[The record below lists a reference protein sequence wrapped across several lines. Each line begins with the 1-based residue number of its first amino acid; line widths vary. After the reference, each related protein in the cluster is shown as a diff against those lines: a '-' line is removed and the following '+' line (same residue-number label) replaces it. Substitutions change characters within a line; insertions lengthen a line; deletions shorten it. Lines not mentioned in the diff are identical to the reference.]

1 MAHEI
6 FNFDHCTLKVKQV
19 IEEGFDLAHD
29 MRLEFVTPEVML
41 YCICNQK
48 EFKELATH
56 LQTDLNGLK
65 EDLKNYNEAQDRVPE
80 GEEYLG
86 MASDALVYL
95 LVCTRIVTLEGDH
108 YVLPQETLLNEKM
121 TGMKSLFKAFYL
133 LKDSYAMY
141 LLQKYISKNDTWTD
155 MAFELYAKDYSN
167 CANQMRKKRGLGDIT
182 PNELL
187 QSISD
192 KAEEILDMLEEEP
205 WEKMVTNISATYKQ
219 KSRLIGREQELRRAI
234 RVLCRKDKNNPLFV
248 GEPGVGKTAIIY
260 GLAGWIDENKVPK
273 RLQGCTIYALDTVS
287 MIAGTNYH
295 GELEQRIKSVL
306 DGIRKLERGI
316 LYIDDLHA
324 FVSEDNNKGS
334 MNIADIIKPYLESGE
349 VRFIGTT
356 TYQEYQK
363 RIASNKT
370 LKRCFRQI
378 DVKEPDVEESIHIL
392 QGLLPDYEKHHGVRY
407 SNEAVRYAV
416 EQSHKL
422 IHDRYLP
429 DKAIDIIDEAGAYLQ
444 QNPLLNKQGKP
455 KQARFQKVDVDIVKN
470 ILTEVCRIDAKAL
483 TTSDNALL
491 KDLEQRINGEIFGQ
505 EEAVRQV
512 VRAVMMA
519 KAGLNEPGKPMASL
533 LFVGPTGVGK
543 TEVCRVLAQQLGIAL
558 VRFDMSEYTEKH
570 TVSKLIGSPAGYVGY
585 EEGGLLTDAVRKS
598 PNCVLLLDE
607 IEKAHADIYNILL
620 QVMDYAKLTD
630 NKGNKTDFSN
640 VVVIMTSNA
649 GAQYATQ
656 AGIGFGGGQSKGEAM
671 MGSVKKIFKPEFLN
685 RLSGTVVFHDMNL
698 KMAALILQKK
708 LGQLKQRLANKQVSM
723 TLTPEAEQWL
733 LNKGYT
739 TQYGAREMDRAIQQH
754 LTPLLME
761 EILFGRLRN
770 GGSATITQNGDGLA
784 ID

>member
-1 MAHEI
+1 MINDI
-6 FNFDHCTLKVKQV
+6 FNFRHCTRKVKQA
-19 IEEGFDLAHD
+19 IEEGFDMAGE
-29 MRLEFVTPEVML
+29 MRLEFITPEVIL

-48 EFKELATH
+48 EFKELASY
-56 LQTDLNGLK
+56 LRTDLKGLK
-65 EDLKNYNEAQDRVPE
+65 GELKKYNESQDRVPE
-80 GEEYLG
+80 EDDYLG
-86 MASDALVYL
+86 MASDALLYL
-95 LVCTRIVTLEGDH
+95 LICTHIITYEGEH
-108 YVLPQETLLNEKM
+108 YVLPQETLWDEKM

-141 LLQKYISKNDTWTD
+141 LLQKYIGKDDTWTD
-155 MAFELYAKDYSN
+155 MALELYEKDYSN
-167 CANQMRKKRGLGDIT
+167 CANKLRKEKGLDSIH
-182 PNELL
+182 PDELL
-187 QSISD
+187 QSATD
-192 KAEEILDMLEEEP
+192 KAEEILEMLEEP
-205 WEKMVTNISATYKQ
+205 KEKMVTNISATYKQ
-219 KSRLIGREQELRRAI
+219 KHRLIGREQELQRAV

-260 GLAGWIDENKVPK
+260 GLARWIDEDRVPK
-273 RLQGCTIYALDTVS
+273 RLKGSTIYALDTVS
-287 MIAGTNYH
+287 LIAGTAYH
-295 GELEQRIKSVL
+295 GELEKRIKSVL
-306 DGIRKLERGI
+306 DKIKRQKKGI
-316 LYIDDLHA
+316 LYIDDVHA
-324 FVSEDNNKGS
+324 FVADDNNKGS

-363 RIASNKT
+363 HIAANKT
-370 LKRCFRQI
+370 LARCFQLI
-378 DVKEPDVEESIHIL
+378 DVKEPDVEESINIL
-392 QGLLPDYEKHHGVRY
+392 QGLLPDYERHHGVKY
-407 SNEAVRYAV
+407 SDEAVRYAV
-416 EQSHKL
+416 EQSHHL

-455 KQARFQKVDVDIVKN
+455 RQARYQRVDVSIVKG

-483 TTSDNALL
+483 TENGNELL

-519 KAGLNEPGKPMASL
+519 KAGLNEPGKPLASL

-543 TEVCRVLAQQLGIAL
+543 TEVCKVLAQQLGIAL

-607 IEKAHADIYNILL
+607 IEKAHTDIYNILL

-640 VVVIMTSNA
+640 VIVIMTSNA

-656 AGIGFGGGQSKGEAM
+656 AGIGFGGGQSKGTAM
-671 MGSVKKIFKPEFLN
+671 MTSVKKTFKPEFLN
-685 RLSGTVVFHDMNL
+685 RLSGTVVFHDMNR
-698 KMAALILQKK
+698 KMAAMILQKK
-708 LGQLKQRLANKQVSM
+708 LGQLKQRLANKQVDM

-733 LNKGYT
+733 LDKGYT

-761 EILFGRLRN
+761 EILFGKLKN
-770 GGSATITQNGDGLA
+770 GGCATISLNGDELTM
-784 ID
+784 D

>member
-95 LVCTRIVTLEGDH
+95 LVSTRIVTLEGDH

-260 GLAGWIDENKVPK
+260 GLAGWIDENKVPE

-295 GELEQRIKSVL
+295 GELEQRIKNVL
-306 DGIRKLERGI
+306 DGIRKLGRGI

-334 MNIADIIKPYLESGE
+334 MNIADIIKPYLESGD

-723 TLTPEAEQWL
+723 TLTPKAEQWL
-733 LNKGYT
+733 LTKGYT

-770 GGSATITQNGDGLA
+770 GGSATIIQNGDGLA

>member
-19 IEEGFDLAHD
+19 IEEGFDLAHN

-95 LVCTRIVTLEGDH
+95 LVSTRIVTLEGDH

-167 CANQMRKKRGLGDIT
+167 CANQMRKKRGLDDIT

-219 KSRLIGREQELRRAI
+219 KSRLIGREQELHRAI

-295 GELEQRIKSVL
+295 GELEQRIKNVL
-306 DGIRKLERGI
+306 DGIRKLGRGI

-543 TEVCRVLAQQLGIAL
+543 TEVCRVLAQQLDIAL

-733 LNKGYT
+733 LTKGYT

>member
-95 LVCTRIVTLEGDH
+95 LVSTRIVTLEGDH

-260 GLAGWIDENKVPK
+260 GLAGWIDENKVPE

-295 GELEQRIKSVL
+295 GELEQRIKNVL
-306 DGIRKLERGI
+306 DGIRKLGRGI

-334 MNIADIIKPYLESGE
+334 MNIADIIKPYLESGD

-585 EEGGLLTDAVRKS
+585 EEGGLLTDA
-598 PNCVLLLDE
+598 E
-607 IEKAHADIYNILL
+607 IGRA
-620 QVMDYAKLTD
+620 
-630 NKGNKTDFSN
+630 SC
-640 VVVIMTSNA
+640 
-649 GAQYATQ
+649 
-656 AGIGFGGGQSKGEAM
+656 
-671 MGSVKKIFKPEFLN
+671 
-685 RLSGTVVFHDMNL
+685 
-698 KMAALILQKK
+698 
-708 LGQLKQRLANKQVSM
+708 
-723 TLTPEAEQWL
+723 
-733 LNKGYT
+733 
-739 TQYGAREMDRAIQQH
+739 RERV
-754 LTPLLME
+754 
-761 EILFGRLRN
+761 
-770 GGSATITQNGDGLA
+770 
-784 ID
+784 